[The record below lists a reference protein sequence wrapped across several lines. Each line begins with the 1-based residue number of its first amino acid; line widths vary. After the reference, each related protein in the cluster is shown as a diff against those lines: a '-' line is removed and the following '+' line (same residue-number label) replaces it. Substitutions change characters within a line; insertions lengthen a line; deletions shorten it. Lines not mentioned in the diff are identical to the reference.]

1 MTKTAEEMETCDFR
15 FYSVEKVEVE
25 QEAEE
30 EEEEGS
36 EESAARR
43 LDGHAPEED
52 ERVCTF
58 ACENEENKEE
68 DKTEEVI
75 TAAPSGPT
83 AEY

>member
-52 ERVCTF
+52 ERV
-58 ACENEENKEE
+58 
-68 DKTEEVI
+68 
-75 TAAPSGPT
+75 
-83 AEY
+83 